1 MRAVVQRVSRARV
14 RVEGSTAGEIGAGL
28 MILLGVG
35 SGDTE
40 ADAKILADKCVHLRI
55 FENQLGKFDRSVL
68 DIGGECLVVSQ
79 FTLLADCTGG
89 RRPSFTDAASP
100 AEAEMLYERF
110 VDCIRGNG
118 LKVDTGVFGG
128 RMDVE
133 IHNDGPVTLIL
144 DSRKN
149 G

>member
-1 MRAVVQRVSRARV
+1 
-14 RVEGSTAGEIGAGL
+14 

-40 ADAKILADKCVHLRI
+40 ADARTLADKCLQLRI
-55 FENQLGKFDRSVL
+55 FENALGKFDRSVA
-68 DIGGECLVVSQ
+68 DIGGGCLVVSQ
-79 FTLLADCTGG
+79 FTLFADCSKG
-89 RRPSFTDAASP
+89 RRPSFTGAAPSG
-100 AEAEMLYERF
+100 EAEMLYGQF
-110 VDCIRGNG
+110 VDRIRESG
-118 LKVDTGVFGG
+118 LRVDTGVFGG

-144 DSRKN
+144 DSRKT